1 MEPFEDEKQ
10 IQAAQPDATAD
21 AVQGTAET
29 VQDAAEA
36 VQETVKTVQETA
48 EAAQETAAEAVQA
61 PENAPAE
68 NGAAPAEA
76 QPEPEKGKEK
86 NSSFFAD
93 LMDLLE
99 SVVVSVFVVM
109 LVFTFLVCTADV
121 EGSSMEPTLLENNRL
136 LVNRIDKHYETG
148 DILILD
154 SDKARIPEPD
164 GSITEKKG
172 LEKRI
177 VKRLI
182 AQSGQQVDI
191 DFTEGIVR
199 VDGEVLD
206 EPYISAPTKRDIG
219 GFTYPI
225 TIPEGYVF
233 VMGDN
238 RPVSNDSRSDMIG
251 LIPVENIIGK
261 VIIRISPLSD
271 FGKVN

>member
-1 MEPFEDEKQ
+1 MEPFEEEKQ
-10 IQAAQPDATAD
+10 VTAE
-21 AVQGTAET
+21 AVQEAAET
-29 VQDAAEA
+29 VQEAEEATQEAAEA
-36 VQETVKTVQETA
+36 VQEAAEAVQETA
-48 EAAQETAAEAVQA
+48 EAAQNTAA
-61 PENAPAE
+61 
-68 NGAAPAEA
+68 AAGEA
-76 QPEPEKGKEK
+76 QPEAEAAKEK
-86 NSSFFAD
+86 DGGLLGD
-93 LMDLLE
+93 LMDLIE

-136 LVNRIDKHYETG
+136 LVNRIDKHYKRG

-164 GSITEKKG
+164 GTIYEKKG

-182 AQSGQQVDI
+182 AQGGQQIDI
-191 DFTEGIVR
+191 DFDEGIVR

-206 EPYISAPTKRDIG
+206 EPYISAPTMRDIG

-251 LIPVENIIGK
+251 LVPVENIIGK

-271 FGKVN
+271 FGKVE

>member
-1 MEPFEDEKQ
+1 MEPFEEEKQ
-10 IQAAQPDATAD
+10 LRAAQPE
-21 AVQGTAET
+21 VTAET
-29 VQDAAEA
+29 VQEAAEA
-36 VQETVKTVQETA
+36 VQETAGALQDAAAGT
-48 EAAQETAAEAVQA
+48 AQE
-61 PENAPAE
+61 PESAPAE
-68 NGAAPAEA
+68 HDPAAPAEEQTEDGNA
-76 QPEPEKGKEK
+76 AEKSG
-86 NSSFFAD
+86 SIFGD

-99 SVVVSVFVVM
+99 SVIVSVFVVM

-164 GSITEKKG
+164 GTITEKKG

-182 AQSGQQVDI
+182 AQGGQQVDI
-191 DFTEGIVR
+191 DFSQGIVR

-206 EPYISAPTKRDIG
+206 EPYISAPTLRDIG

-271 FGKVN
+271 FGKVS